1 MRRLTALE
9 DQKQKQRTL
18 NKKIRKQLRTMKK
31 KYEPTFKNSH
41 RAERKHIN
49 LWIRTKKE
57 NQSSLLKLHESN
69 KRKTREEV
77 RTDARKSMNPVIRK
91 RFSHTDYE
99 RELME
104 HHDYDSARSSSWDK
118 LSYEADNTPPI
129 NGRFHFDDDSSDDSF
144 DVRQK

>member
-1 MRRLTALE
+1 
-9 DQKQKQRTL
+9 
-18 NKKIRKQLRTMKK
+18 MKK

-41 RAERKHIN
+41 RAE
-49 LWIRTKKE
+49 
-57 NQSSLLKLHESN
+57 
-69 KRKTREEV
+69 
-77 RTDARKSMNPVIRK
+77 RKSMNPVIRK

-118 LSYEADNTPPI
+118 MSYESDNTPPI

-144 DVRQK
+144 DVRQQ